1 MPSAC
6 EQPKVAWLLWC
17 RRMMQKLRGIA
28 FYDPVDIVDSQLAL
42 INQEPT
48 CWRFAFEKCDGSF
61 DSPNSAD
68 KGSDQQRDDT
78 EMRDKKREMMF
89 APGPTR
95 ERGTG
100 KICPEQNKPE
110 IEPGRSVN
118 VGARNFRIE
127 TRLIECTCY
136 RRDNDHRQQD
146 DCEFKRCEEFEN
158 RIALPG
164 GLLG

>member
-1 MPSAC
+1 MPAAR
-6 EQPKVAWLLWC
+6 ERTKVAWMLWR
-17 RRMMQKLRGIA
+17 RRMMQELSGIA
-28 FYDPVDIVDSQLAL
+28 FYDSIDIVDAQLAF
-42 INQEPT
+42 IDQEPT
-48 CWRFAFEKCDGSF
+48 CWRFAFEKRDGSF

-95 ERGTG
+95 QRGTG
-100 KICPEQNKPE
+100 KVCPEQNKPE

-136 RRDNDHRQQD
+136 RGDNDHRKQD
-146 DCEFKRCEEFEN
+146 DREFKRCEEFEDWV
-158 RIALPG
+158 ALPG